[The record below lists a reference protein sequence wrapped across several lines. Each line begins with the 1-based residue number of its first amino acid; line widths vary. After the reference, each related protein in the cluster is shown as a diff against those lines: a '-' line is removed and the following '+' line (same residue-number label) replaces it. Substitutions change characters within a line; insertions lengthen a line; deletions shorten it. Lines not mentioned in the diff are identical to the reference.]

1 MCSKFAGLLY
11 IEGTLGSSVITRFI
25 QVERISNI
33 DSSLI
38 LQISFHPML
47 QLESSSI
54 KHSSLCTRFRSCSTG
69 AVLHLAVG
77 VTPSPCLLP
86 VFQLHRSSLCL
97 TRDSVPLQFSF
108 RTTSALSMIGVLLLV
123 CVPYSLR

>member
-1 MCSKFAGLLY
+1 MLQVCWST
-11 IEGTLGSSVITRFI
+11 IEGTIKGTLGSSVITRFI

-38 LQISFHPML
+38 LQISL
-47 QLESSSI
+47 LESSSI